1 MTVHKLLLI
10 MQVLQSVL
18 VILPG
23 IGLNLN
29 LVALSQLLTTLKM
42 YRHPYIPAIPKKTND
57 QIWILVERIHQINR
71 MCVQNHLQ
79 QKAVC
84 KMRAFSHT

>member
-1 MTVHKLLLI
+1 MIVHELLLI
-10 MQVLQSVL
+10 MQVLLSVL

-29 LVALSQLLTTLKM
+29 LVALSQLLTTLRM

-57 QIWILVERIHQINR
+57 QIWILVERIGENKQD
-71 MCVQNHLQ
+71 
-79 QKAVC
+79 VC
-84 KMRAFSHT
+84 PESPSTKSSV